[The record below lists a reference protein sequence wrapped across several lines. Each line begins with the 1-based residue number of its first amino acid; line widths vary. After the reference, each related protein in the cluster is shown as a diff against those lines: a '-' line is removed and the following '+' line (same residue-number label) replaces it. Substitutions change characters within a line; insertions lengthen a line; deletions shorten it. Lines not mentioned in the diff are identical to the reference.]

1 MPLSLTRGTRDT
13 GSSIYNLNFKDQM
26 MNALNAMHMQAL
38 KTSASAEGVIDK
50 ISQAAK
56 DAWMSTMAAANP
68 MTFAAA
74 PTMAAAVVA
83 GRALS
88 DLVTARMERVRAD
101 ASAAD
106 DVLTPEAAR
115 AVAHAAWKDATEEHR
130 RTSFEGGEPVRE
142 RSRG

>member
-1 MPLSLTRGTRDT
+1 
-13 GSSIYNLNFKDQM
+13 M
-26 MNALNAMHMQAL
+26 MNALNAMHLQAL
-38 KTSASAEGVIDK
+38 KTSASAEGVIEK
-50 ISQAAK
+50 VSQAAK

-115 AVAHAAWKDATEEHR
+115 AVAHAAWQGATEEHR
-130 RTSFEGGEPVRE
+130 RTSFEGGSPVRE